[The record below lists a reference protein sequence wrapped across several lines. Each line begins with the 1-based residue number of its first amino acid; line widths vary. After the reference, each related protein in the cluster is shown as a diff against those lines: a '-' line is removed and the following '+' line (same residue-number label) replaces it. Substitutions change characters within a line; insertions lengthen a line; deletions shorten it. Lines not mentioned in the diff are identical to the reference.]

1 MSEPPYDPYRRQAR
15 PPRQPYQDPYQ
26 QPQQGGY
33 QDGYQDDQYGYDAP
47 RPPHEQVPKYQQPQ
61 RPYPPQRQQPQRQ
74 SPQRQPPRPPQQ
86 APRRPAAPSGGGI
99 KLPGIGLL
107 LSVLGAIVQI
117 VSFTLLPWIAAT
129 GGTGGTAKLY
139 DLWKALSNRDT
150 GGAKTFGDW
159 YVVLFS
165 YPTVILGILLAFAAV
180 LESVAAKVLWA
191 ALALAGLVFLV
202 VRYGVG
208 PLAGIFGSKSA
219 MHFSTV
225 EIVVA
230 VVALAAIVLI
240 AFTLKT
246 AIAMFRRIAGVIL
259 IVLSG
264 VHLWA
269 MTDLVKDTNVAE
281 LDFGAYGPS
290 VGYLLIGIGAL
301 IGPRRL
307 LPVG

>member
-1 MSEPPYDPYRRQAR
+1 MSEPPYDPYRRPAR
-15 PPRQPYQDPYQ
+15 PPQDRYEGGY
-26 QPQQGGY
+26 QGGY
-33 QDGYQDDQYGYDAP
+33 QDDQSGYGSPGPSYDP
-47 RPPHEQVPKYQQPQ
+47 VPQHYRERQGPPPARRQ
-61 RPYPPQRQQPQRQ
+61 YPPQRQPQGPSQQP
-74 SPQRQPPRPPQQ
+74 
-86 APRRPAAPSGGGI
+86 PRRPAPPPRQAPSSSRGGFR
-99 KLPGIGLL
+99 LPGTGLL
-107 LSVLGAIVQI
+107 LSVLGAVVQI
-117 VSFTLLPWIAAT
+117 VSFTLLPWVMAT
-129 GGTGGTAKLY
+129 NGNDKTVKLY
-139 DLWKALSNRDT
+139 DIYKALTDRSA
-150 GGAKTFGDW
+150 GGAHTFGDW

-165 YPTVILGILLAFAAV
+165 YPTMILGILLAFAAV

-191 ALALAGLVFLV
+191 ALALAGLAFLV
-202 VRYGVG
+202 IRYGVG

-230 VVALAAIVLI
+230 VVALAAIILI

-269 MTDLVKDTNVAE
+269 VTDLVKGAGNLAD

>member
-33 QDGYQDDQYGYDAP
+33 QGGYQDDQYGYDAP
-47 RPPHEQVPKYQQPQ
+47 RPPEDHGQVPKYQQPQ
-61 RPYPPQRQQPQRQ
+61 RPYPPQRQPA
-74 SPQRQPPRPPQQ
+74 RPPQQ
-86 APRRPAAPSGGGI
+86 APRRPAPAPPPREAPSGGGI

-117 VSFTLLPWIAAT
+117 VSFTLLPWVAAT
-129 GGTGGTAKLY
+129 GGSGSTAKLY
-139 DLWKALSNRDT
+139 DLWKALSNRDN
-150 GGAKTFGDW
+150 GGAHTFGDW

-191 ALALAGLVFLV
+191 VLALAGLAFLV

-230 VVALAAIVLI
+230 VVALVAIVLI

-269 MTDLVKDTNVAE
+269 MTDLVKGTNIAE

-290 VGYLLIGIGAL
+290 LGYLLIGVGAL